1 MIRDYIELALKKA
14 TYEKLEDGS
23 YSGEIVECPG
33 TIAFG
38 ETKEECQEELESA
51 LEDWFLSALH
61 HGDTL
66 PTLDGMDLN
75 KRIEAIHE

>member
-14 TYEKLEDGS
+14 TFEQLEDGS
-23 YSGEIVECPG
+23 FSGEIVECPG

-38 ETKEECQEELESA
+38 DTKEECQEELESA
-51 LEDWFLSALH
+51 LEDWLLSALH
-61 HGDTL
+61 HGDVL
-66 PTLDGMDLN
+66 PILDDIDLN